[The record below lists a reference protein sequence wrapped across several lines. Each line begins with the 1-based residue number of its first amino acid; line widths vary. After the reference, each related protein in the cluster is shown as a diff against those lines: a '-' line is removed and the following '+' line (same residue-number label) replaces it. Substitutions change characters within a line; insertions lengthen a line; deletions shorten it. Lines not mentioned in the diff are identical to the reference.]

1 MIYSVYTNWNFN
13 TLFIAC
19 LKAVYNML
27 RIDRLLSLAEQRKAH
42 GAIKA
47 AFALIVCSGLIMVA
61 AMAAT
66 LFMDVDGAWRATL
79 VIVYTVSGIAGIV
92 LIGRAF
98 ATSKR
103 VPDTDEAASGISERE
118 SK

>member
-1 MIYSVYTNWNFN
+1 
-13 TLFIAC
+13 
-19 LKAVYNML
+19 
-27 RIDRLLSLAEQRKAH
+27 
-42 GAIKA
+42 
-47 AFALIVCSGLIMVA
+47 MVA
-61 AMAAT
+61 A
-66 LFMDVDGAWRATL
+66 LCMDVDGAWRATL

-103 VPDTDEAASGISERE
+103 VPDTDEAASGITERE

>member
-1 MIYSVYTNWNFN
+1 MNEEDRLVFTDKGARS
-13 TLFIAC
+13 
-19 LKAVYNML
+19 LKA
-27 RIDRLLSLAEQRKAH
+27 
-42 GAIKA
+42 G
-47 AFALIVCSGLIMVA
+47 FALMVCAGVIMLA
-61 AMAAT
+61 TMAAT
-66 LFMDVDGAWRATL
+66 LFVDLDGAWRAAL

-103 VPDTDEAASGISERE
+103 VPDTDEAASDITERE

>member
-1 MIYSVYTNWNFN
+1 MNSE
-13 TLFIAC
+13 A
-19 LKAVYNML
+19 
-27 RIDRLLSLAEQRKAH
+27 RLVFTDK
-42 GAIKA
+42 GARSIKA
-47 AFALIVCSGLIMVA
+47 GFALIVCSGLIMVA
-61 AMAAT
+61 A
-66 LFMDVDGAWRATL
+66 LCMDLDGAWRATL

-103 VPDTDEAASGISERE
+103 VPDTDEAASGITERE

>member
-1 MIYSVYTNWNFN
+1 MAGRQAPSYKGRRRAMNEEE
-13 TLFIAC
+13 
-19 LKAVYNML
+19 
-27 RIDRLLSLAEQRKAH
+27 RLVFTDK
-42 GAIKA
+42 GARSIKA
-47 AFALIVCSGLIMVA
+47 GFALIVCSGLIMVA
-61 AMAAT
+61 A
-66 LFMDVDGAWRATL
+66 LCMDVDGAWRATL

-103 VPDTDEAASGISERE
+103 VPDTAEAASGITERE

>member
-1 MIYSVYTNWNFN
+1 MSKETRLVFTDKG
-13 TLFIAC
+13 ARS
-19 LKAVYNML
+19 LKA
-27 RIDRLLSLAEQRKAH
+27 
-42 GAIKA
+42 G
-47 AFALIVCSGLIMVA
+47 FALIVCSGLIMVA
-61 AMAAT
+61 ATIAPLYT
-66 LFMDVDGAWRATL
+66 DVGGAWRATL

-103 VPDTDEAASGISERE
+103 VPDTDEAASGITERE

>member
-1 MIYSVYTNWNFN
+1 MNEEE
-13 TLFIAC
+13 
-19 LKAVYNML
+19 
-27 RIDRLLSLAEQRKAH
+27 RLVFTDK
-42 GAIKA
+42 GARSIKA
-47 AFALIVCSGLIMVA
+47 GFALIVCSGLIMVA
-61 AMAAT
+61 A
-66 LFMDVDGAWRATL
+66 LCMDVDGAWRATL

-103 VPDTDEAASGISERE
+103 VPDTDEAASGITERE

>member
-1 MIYSVYTNWNFN
+1 MVGRQTPSHRESQTAMNEEE
-13 TLFIAC
+13 
-19 LKAVYNML
+19 
-27 RIDRLLSLAEQRKAH
+27 RLVFTDK
-42 GAIKA
+42 GARSIKA
-47 AFALIVCSGLIMVA
+47 GFALIVCSGLIMVA

-103 VPDTDEAASGISERE
+103 VPDTDEAASGITERE
-118 SK
+118 LK

>member
-1 MIYSVYTNWNFN
+1 MEETEHGRR
-13 TLFIAC
+13 L
-19 LKAVYNML
+19 AVAG
-27 RIDRLLSLAEQRKAH
+27 RH
-42 GAIKA
+42 GT
-47 AFALIVCSGLIMVA
+47 SHRERRR

>member
-1 MIYSVYTNWNFN
+1 MEETEHGRR
-13 TLFIAC
+13 L
-19 LKAVYNML
+19 AVAGRHDTSQRERRRAMNEGE
-27 RIDRLLSLAEQRKAH
+27 RIVFTDK
-42 GAIKA
+42 GARSIKA
-47 AFALIVCSGLIMVA
+47 GFALIVCSGLIMAA

-66 LFMDVDGAWRATL
+66 FFMDVDGAWRATL

-103 VPDTDEAASGISERE
+103 VPDADEAASGISERE

>member
-1 MIYSVYTNWNFN
+1 MEETEHGRR
-13 TLFIAC
+13 L
-19 LKAVYNML
+19 AVAG
-27 RIDRLLSLAEQRKAH
+27 RH
-42 GAIKA
+42 GTSHRERRRAMNEEEKVVFTDKGARSIKA
-47 AFALIVCSGLIMVA
+47 GFALIVCSGLIMVA

>member
-1 MIYSVYTNWNFN
+1 MNSETRLVFTDKG
-13 TLFIAC
+13 ARS
-19 LKAVYNML
+19 LKA
-27 RIDRLLSLAEQRKAH
+27 
-42 GAIKA
+42 G
-47 AFALIVCSGLIMVA
+47 FALIVCSGLIMVA
-61 AMAAT
+61 ATIAPLYT
-66 LFMDVDGAWRATL
+66 DVGGAWWATL

-103 VPDTDEAASGISERE
+103 VPDTDEAASDITERE

>member
-1 MIYSVYTNWNFN
+1 MVGRQTPSHRERQRAMNEEE
-13 TLFIAC
+13 
-19 LKAVYNML
+19 
-27 RIDRLLSLAEQRKAH
+27 RLVFTDK
-42 GAIKA
+42 GARSIKA
-47 AFALIVCSGLIMVA
+47 GFALIVCSGLIMVA

-79 VIVYTVSGIAGIV
+79 VIVYTVSDIAGIV

-103 VPDTDEAASGISERE
+103 VPDTDEAASGITERE
-118 SK
+118 LK